1 MGSCCSHNWQI
12 VAVDGC
18 AMHRLIVSVCKEG
31 GLQAGP
37 LGEHAG
43 SQLLLLLRVSL
54 PVSCRLIRQGMAKKV
69 ERSRK
74 QLKEKKNRLRK
85 VRGIKKAKN

>member
-1 MGSCCSHNWQI
+1 MPCAAAA
-12 VAVDGC
+12 AV
-18 AMHRLIVSVCKEG
+18 
-31 GLQAGP
+31 
-37 LGEHAG
+37 
-43 SQLLLLLRVSL
+43 
-54 PVSCRLIRQGMAKKV
+54 PVYRLIRQGLAKKV

>member
-1 MGSCCSHNWQI
+1 VLPCA
-12 VAVDGC
+12 AVTR
-18 AMHRLIVSVCKEG
+18 RLVRA
-31 GLQAGP
+31 GL
-37 LGEHAG
+37 E
-43 SQLLLLLRVSL
+43 
-54 PVSCRLIRQGMAKKV
+54 KKV

>member
-1 MGSCCSHNWQI
+1 MCKDGGGYRQASCRH
-12 VAVDGC
+12 
-18 AMHRLIVSVCKEG
+18 
-31 GLQAGP
+31 P
-37 LGEHAG
+37 GEHAG

>member
-1 MGSCCSHNWQI
+1 MMC
-12 VAVDGC
+12 
-18 AMHRLIVSVCKEG
+18 
-31 GLQAGP
+31 
-37 LGEHAG
+37 
-43 SQLLLLLRVSL
+43 LLLTSCAAAVPLYCCAAVLLRRCTAAVTLFSFL
-54 PVSCRLIRQGMAKKV
+54 CCRLIRQGMAKKV